1 MRIKSLVSGGAIA
14 LAFGAGLFISNFV
27 NAETPAIPGLVMRHD
42 LAGLDGQEVI
52 MQSVTIEPG
61 KGIPWHKHP
70 DGQEISYILE
80 GTGKLEIEG
89 QGVREV
95 KTGEGF
101 YIPPGTVHRAFNDSG
116 APVKVVVVRVN
127 AKGRPIAVPVQK

>member
-1 MRIKSLVSGGAIA
+1 MRNKSLLSGAAIA
-14 LAFGAGLFISNFV
+14 LAFGAGLFVSSFV
-27 NAETPAIPGLVMRHD
+27 SAETPAIPGLVMRHD

-70 DGQEISYILE
+70 DGQEISYVLE
-80 GTGKLEIEG
+80 GAGKLEIEG

-95 KTGEGF
+95 KAGDRF
-101 YIPPGTVHRAFNDSG
+101 
-116 APVKVVVVRVN
+116 
-127 AKGRPIAVPVQK
+127 

>member
-1 MRIKSLVSGGAIA
+1 MRIKSLLSGAAIA
-14 LAFGAGLFISNFV
+14 FAFGAGLFVSNYV
-27 NAETPAIPGLVMRHD
+27 NAEAPAIPGLVMRHD

-70 DGQEISYILE
+70 DGQEISYVLE
-80 GTGKLEIEG
+80 GIGKLEIEG

-95 KTGEGF
+95 KAGEGF

-127 AKGRPIAVPVQK
+127 AKGKPIAVPVQK